1 MKYFAIIM
9 AFMLTCAD
17 LHSME
22 SCSIMSMEE
31 GDTLCLRMSQSIDN
45 NTVYPYPRSIAL
57 APQIGQFGHTLIL
70 YSGCDGCTIELRDED
85 GQTVYSVYV
94 EPGTESI
101 WLPEELAGSFE
112 IRIVR
117 GSLTFVGEIEFVR

>member
-17 LHSME
+17 LHSKE

-31 GDTLCLRMSQSIDN
+31 GDTLNLRISQPYDG
-45 NTVYPYPRSIAL
+45 NTWNPFPYSIAQ
-57 APQIGQFGHTLIL
+57 APQIGQFGHTLLL

-85 GQTVYSVYV
+85 GQTEYSVYV

-101 WLPEELAGSFE
+101 GLPEELAGCFE
-112 IRIVR
+112 IRIIR
-117 GSLTFVGEIEFVR
+117 GSLTFVGEIEL

>member
-31 GDTLCLRMSQSIDN
+31 GDTLCLRMSQLL
-45 NTVYPYPRSIAL
+45 TQASIAQ
-57 APQIGQFGHTLIL
+57 PKNRTIL
-70 YSGCDGCTIELRDED
+70 SE
-85 GQTVYSVYV
+85 
-94 EPGTESI
+94 
-101 WLPEELAGSFE
+101 
-112 IRIVR
+112 
-117 GSLTFVGEIEFVR
+117 